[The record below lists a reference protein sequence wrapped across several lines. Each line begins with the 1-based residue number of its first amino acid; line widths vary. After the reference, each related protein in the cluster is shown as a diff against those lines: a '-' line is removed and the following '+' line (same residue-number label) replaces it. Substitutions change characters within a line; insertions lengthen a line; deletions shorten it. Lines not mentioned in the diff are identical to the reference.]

1 MWTKVTMSDQSARA
15 RALEEQEGAMLKLYR
30 CKACGT
36 RWLLWPDEI
45 HGGGWNLL
53 DHQQRPGTCCDNVAM
68 GEQIEHLRDIP
79 LAATPSVAPPPA
91 PCPWTREQIEVM
103 IKKLNTRH
111 IEDLTP
117 QLEAMLNYLA
127 ASRPEPPESSEMAV
141 DQAFDPEKVA
151 SLASRIAEQQ
161 VLVDGLRREAEASRA
176 KLNSAETHLRN
187 LESEFTRVVKSRL
200 DRSLLML
207 PRADYVGRRD

>member
-1 MWTKVTMSDQSARA
+1 
-15 RALEEQEGAMLKLYR
+15 
-30 CKACGT
+30 
-36 RWLLWPDEI
+36 
-45 HGGGWNLL
+45 
-53 DHQQRPGTCCDNVAM
+53 
-68 GEQIEHLRDIP
+68 
-79 LAATPSVAPPPA
+79 
-91 PCPWTREQIEVM
+91 
-103 IKKLNTRH
+103 
-111 IEDLTP
+111 
-117 QLEAMLNYLA
+117 
-127 ASRPEPPESSEMAV
+127 MAV